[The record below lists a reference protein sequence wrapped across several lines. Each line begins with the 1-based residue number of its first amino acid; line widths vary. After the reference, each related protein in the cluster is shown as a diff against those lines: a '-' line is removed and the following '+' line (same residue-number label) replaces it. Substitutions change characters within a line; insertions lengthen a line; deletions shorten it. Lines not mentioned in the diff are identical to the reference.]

1 MKKGKSLKQRLLLFV
16 EHPLMGV
23 SLHNWLHVLA
33 LNRFHVHIRHLP
45 KVLFITGTAVLNV
58 PIQLYEYL
66 RFSRKIKRQQVVAP
80 VFIVGHPRSG
90 TTYLH
95 YLMSKD
101 PQFGFCTVFQGI
113 LPHIFMSGGKLF
125 RNLIKLAMP
134 PTRPQDNVK
143 ITVDAPKEEEFALAN
158 MTTTSYMFSFYFPRY
173 AMKHFK
179 RSVVFMSGETNRLEW
194 KRNFEYFI
202 RKLALNN
209 PNKRLLLKSP
219 PNTGRIKEILEIF
232 PDAKFIHIHRDPLEV
247 YQSTIR
253 LYEKVI
259 GVTSFQKPN
268 PEELKKYILEAYQM
282 IYTKY
287 LEDTK
292 NLSKEQLVEVSYA
305 SLEENPMETL
315 KGIYEALHLKEF
327 DQAKTFIQQEI
338 DDTLDYEKNSY
349 IKISE
354 EDTSIVNEKWG
365 EIAKNWGY

>member
-1 MKKGKSLKQRLLLFV
+1 MKKRKSVKQRLLLFV

-23 SLHNWLHVLA
+23 SLHNWLRVLA
-33 LNRFHVHIRHLP
+33 LNRFHVHVRHLP
-45 KVLFITGTAVLNV
+45 KVLFITGTALLNL

-66 RFSRKIKRQQVVAP
+66 RFSRKIKRQQVIAP
-80 VFIVGHPRSG
+80 VFIIGHPRSG

-158 MTTTSYMFSFYFPRY
+158 MSTTSYMFSFYFPKY

-179 RSVVFMSGETNRLEW
+179 RSVVFASGERSKLEW

-209 PNKRLLLKSP
+209 PDKRLLLKSP

-253 LYEKVI
+253 LYEKVM

-268 PEELKKYILEAYQM
+268 VEELKKYILEAYPM
-282 IYTKY
+282 LYTKY

-292 NLSKEQLVEVSYA
+292 NLRDDQLVEVSYKA
-305 SLEENPMETL
+305 LEENPMETL
-315 KGIYEALHLKEF
+315 KGIYTALRLNDFNEA
-327 DQAKTFIQQEI
+327 QAFIQQEI
-338 DDTLDYEKNSY
+338 DATEDYEKNTY
-349 IKISE
+349 LDISE
-354 EDTSIVNEKWG
+354 EDKVIINEKWG
-365 EIAKNWGY
+365 EIAKKWCY